1 MENKEEKYENAA
13 ELNESQAPENA
24 EMKPAAASEPAVQS
38 AAVSEPA
45 AQLAAQSA
53 SAGKAV
59 SWGEKNVTR
68 KFLAIALAV
77 ALALNIALTAGVS
90 KLLRPGRGFDKG
102 RSGRPGNEQQFDN
115 HGNKGNMM
123 PPAGN
128 QQPGGQQ
135 AQPDQQP
142 GGQQAQPDQQPE
154 SQQNGNQQ
162 QDDQSSSDQ
171 KDA

>member
-1 MENKEEKYENAA
+1 MENKEEKYE
-13 ELNESQAPENA
+13 
-24 EMKPAAASEPAVQS
+24 
-38 AAVSEPA
+38 
-45 AQLAAQSA
+45 
-53 SAGKAV
+53 KAV

-77 ALALNIALTAGVS
+77 ALALNTALTAGVS
-90 KLLRPGRGFDKG
+90 KLLRPGRGFDKS
-102 RSGRPGNEQQFDN
+102 RFGRPGNEQQFND
-115 HGNKGNMM
+115 HGRRGNMI

-142 GGQQAQPDQQPE
+142 D
-154 SQQNGNQQ
+154 SQQNGSQQ